1 MRMAYLVFLN
11 PSEPRPRIAFERVHF
26 AERTT
31 GARLRGVHGPD
42 QHVPLTRLGAS
53 VDPTLFSEPLP
64 VDLGDLKELPENCH
78 VIGSRGFN
86 FVVSATLRNLIEAE
100 DPAAMDFVPVTLI
113 DAKSQANLGDGWSLA
128 VFRKRANPIKEDI
141 SELAGVFQG
150 HGAKTLPR
158 HVESL
163 TLYCDASD
171 VAGLTIWTGLPQ
183 RAFPYPGG
191 LTPDHMA
198 LDTFTYVSNAL
209 YQSMRSA
216 GVDDFSVAIPIIELA
231 PGDSPAPALDSPKQ
245 AEALYAATEA
255 TVYNVALP
263 GGVPLT
269 TSEPSHREIIRF
281 AIGEYEPQE
290 DSPLAIDIG
299 PDAAQASLGQAW
311 FCGSA
316 LIVSDH
322 IKAMLEDLEPGIHR
336 YAPIHVSASGDDLPE
351 HAWAVRIGTR
361 LQSPIIPAL
370 CQGISTGMVWGG
382 VPVVAGSLDWPSA
395 KLVFDATICG
405 AFHIWISPGEM
416 PIAPNRAYLSAAL
429 LNAIG
434 HPEEVTGEPR
444 EVHLRRLSG
453 S

>member
-1 MRMAYLVFLN
+1 MAYLVFLN
-11 PSEPRPRIAFERVHF
+11 PGEPGPRVAFERVHF

-31 GARLRGVHGPD
+31 RVRLEGSHGPD
-42 QHVPLTRLGAS
+42 QRVPLTRLGAS

-64 VDLGDLKELPENCH
+64 VDLGDLEELPENCH

-86 FVVSATLRNLIEAE
+86 FVVSAVLRNLIEAE
-100 DPAAMDFVPVTLI
+100 DPAAMDFVPVTLV

-128 VFRKRANPIKEDI
+128 VFRQRANPIKEDI

-158 HVESL
+158 HVENLS
-163 TLYCDASD
+163 LYCDASD

-191 LTPDHMA
+191 VTPDHMA
-198 LDTFTYVSNAL
+198 LDTFTYVSDAL

-231 PGDSPAPALDSPKQ
+231 PGDSPTPALDSPKQ
-245 AEALYAATEA
+245 AEALYAPTEA

-263 GGVPLT
+263 KVPLT
-269 TSEPSHREIIRF
+269 TSEPSHREITRF
-281 AIGEYEPQE
+281 AIGEYEPQK
-290 DSPLAIDIG
+290 DTPLALDIG
-299 PDAAQASLGQAW
+299 PDVAMESLGQAW

-316 LIVSDH
+316 LIVSDY
-322 IKAMLEDLEPGIHR
+322 IKAVLEDLESGIHR
-336 YAPIHVSASGDDLPE
+336 YAPIRVSASGNDLPE

-361 LQSPIIPAL
+361 LQPPIIPAL
-370 CQGISTGMVWGG
+370 CQGISTGMLWGG
-382 VPVVAGSLDWPSA
+382 VPVASGSLDWPSA
-395 KLVFDATICG
+395 KLVFDATIC
-405 AFHIWISPGEM
+405 AACHMWVDSDQTLIEPGR
-416 PIAPNRAYLSAAL
+416 IYLSAAL
-429 LNAIG
+429 LKAIG

-444 EVHLRRLSG
+444 EIHLRRLSG